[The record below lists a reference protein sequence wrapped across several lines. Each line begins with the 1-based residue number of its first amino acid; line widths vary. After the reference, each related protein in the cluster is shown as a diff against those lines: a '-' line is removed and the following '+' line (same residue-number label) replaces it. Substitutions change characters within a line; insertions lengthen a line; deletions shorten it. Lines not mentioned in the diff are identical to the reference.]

1 MNGNGGLVAET
12 AVNSA
17 AAKQQIRGNGTPAHG
32 RIHVV
37 ATATR
42 VVSPATGNV
51 RANVMWRCPICPGA
65 PMHVSFARGDLPSV
79 LERRTAHGIVL
90 LHVAVER
97 QVAA

>member
-1 MNGNGGLVAET
+1 MSSPHDNGGPA
-12 AVNSA
+12 AKPA
-17 AAKQQIRGNGTPAHG
+17 AAKQQVQSRSTPTPR